1 MIYLMLQ
8 KSPFV
13 YYILNSDTDDIG
25 AMNNGK
31 PSIMHTECI
40 ASADNMSDLLHQL
53 QNMKCGKWYV
63 ETDWIGSD
71 GKYRHNEYPIHKGLH
86 RLDGFIKEV
95 CDIRKDDKCYLRDWE
110 INFISELWV
119 KYSDG
124 EITLVRDF
132 NKNMLM
138 EVEKYMTEHELFAN
152 GISKIN

>member
-8 KSPFV
+8 KSPLV

-25 AMNNGK
+25 AMNNGI
-31 PSIMHTECI
+31 PSIAHTECI
-40 ASADNMSDLLHQL
+40 ASAENMSNLLHQL
-53 QNMKCGKWYV
+53 QDTKCGKWYV

-71 GKYRHNEYPIHKGLH
+71 GKYRHDEYPIHQGLH

-110 INFISELWV
+110 IDFVSELWV

-138 EVEKYMTEHELFAN
+138 EVEKYMTEHELFVKD
-152 GISKIN
+152 ISKLN

>member
-8 KSPFV
+8 KSPLV
-13 YYILNSDTDDIG
+13 YYILNSNTDYIG
-25 AMNNGK
+25 SMHNGK
-31 PSIMHTECI
+31 PSIMHTDCI

-71 GKYRHNEYPIHKGLH
+71 GKYRHDEYPTHQGLNK
-86 RLDGFIKEV
+86 LDGFVKEV
-95 CDIRKDDKCYLRDWE
+95 CDIRKDDKCYLRDWK

-119 KYSDG
+119 KYSDC
-124 EITLVRDF
+124 EIILVRDF

-138 EVEKYMTEHELFAN
+138 EVKKYMTDNMLV
-152 GISKIN
+152 IN

>member
-1 MIYLMLQ
+1 MIYLMSQ
-8 KSPFV
+8 KSPLV
-13 YYILNSDTDDIG
+13 YYILNSDTDYIG
-25 AMNNGK
+25 ATHNGM
-31 PSIMHTECI
+31 PSILHTECI
-40 ASADNMSDLLHQL
+40 ASAENMSDLLHQL
-53 QNMKCGKWYV
+53 QNMKCGKLYV

-71 GKYRHNEYPIHKGLH
+71 GKYRHDEYPIHQGLH
-86 RLDGFIKEV
+86 RLDGFTKEV

-138 EVEKYMTEHELFAN
+138 EVEKYMTDNMLV
-152 GISKIN
+152 IN

>member
-1 MIYLMLQ
+1 MLQ
-8 KSPFV
+8 KSPLV
-13 YYILNSDTDDIG
+13 YYILNSNTDYIG
-25 AMNNGK
+25 SMHNGK
-31 PSIMHTECI
+31 PNILHTDCI

-53 QNMKCGKWYV
+53 QNMKCGNWYV

-71 GKYRHNEYPIHKGLH
+71 GKYRHDEYPIHQGLH
-86 RLDGFIKEV
+86 RLDGYIKEV
-95 CDIRKDDKCYLRDWE
+95 CDIRKDNKCYLRDWE

-138 EVEKYMTEHELFAN
+138 EVEKYMTDNMLV
-152 GISKIN
+152 IN

>member
-8 KSPFV
+8 KSPLV
-13 YYILNSDTDDIG
+13 YYILNSNTDYIG
-25 AMNNGK
+25 SMHNGK

-71 GKYRHNEYPIHKGLH
+71 GKYRHNEYPIHQGLH

-110 INFISELWV
+110 IDFISELWV

-138 EVEKYMTEHELFAN
+138 EVEKYMTDHELFVK
-152 GISKIN
+152 GISKLN